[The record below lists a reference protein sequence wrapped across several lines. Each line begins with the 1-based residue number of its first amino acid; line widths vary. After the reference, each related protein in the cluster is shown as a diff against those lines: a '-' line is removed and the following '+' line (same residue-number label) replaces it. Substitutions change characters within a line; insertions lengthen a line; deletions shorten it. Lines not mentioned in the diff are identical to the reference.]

1 MNSST
6 QTLRQDDSWT
16 RRSLEFLRVSA
27 FLRLVLI
34 LFIAAGFRLYGID
47 WDRGYL
53 FHPDER
59 QILLVASRIHLPSD
73 VFQFLSA
80 DSPLNPKFFAYGS
93 FPIYLIR
100 ALTVFVPQATSYFV
114 PFRDTFLV
122 NQAFVGRALSTLFD
136 LGSIVFLF
144 LLARRLYDKA
154 VGLIA
159 GACVAFTVLHIQLA
173 HYYAVDTLLTLLCI
187 ATIYFAV
194 RYAQIGRTREALW
207 MGIVFGL
214 ALATKIS
221 AFPLVFPIVVATIKA
236 RGKEVPGFYAKAGWR
251 IHLRARLDQLWSIRK
266 ALAKTAVVAFVMFIV
281 VQPYALLDPIQ
292 YFGQV
297 GTEALV
303 ARGWLE
309 RNFTIQFADTL
320 PFAYPIVQ
328 SSIWGMGLPLG
339 VFAWSGFAF
348 FTWNWWRT
356 RDWADGLILSW
367 AFTFFLTAA
376 GQFAKYPRY
385 LLPLVPFMF
394 LMAVVSIRYYAPD
407 LSQRFINLGAAV
419 IAIFTIAYA
428 LTFISIYQREHPW
441 LQISKW
447 IYQNVP
453 AGSQLAIEHWDDAL
467 PVSISLNGATRNS
480 NDYHVQ
486 VLPMYDTDDVKKLQ
500 TVLDTLASSDYIIL
514 ASQRLSGSI
523 PRVPSRYP
531 MASRYYR
538 ALFDGQLGF
547 DLAAYARNDP
557 SLGDVTVVDDRI
569 SRAGLA
575 LPPLLASYHP
585 SPWVSDWGYE
595 DETLNVYDHPMPLVF
610 RKIRSLTAAQL
621 RAILQP

>member
-1 MNSST
+1 MKSSSPT
-6 QTLRQDDSWT
+6 FMQNISWT

-27 FLRLVLI
+27 FPRLALI
-34 LFIAAGFRLYGID
+34 LLVAAGFRLYGID

-59 QILLVASRIHLPSD
+59 EILLVASRIHLPSNL
-73 VFQFLSA
+73 FQFLSA

-93 FPIYLIR
+93 FPIYMIR
-100 ALTVFVPQATSYFV
+100 VVTIFVPQATSYFV

-122 NQAFVGRALSTLFD
+122 NQAFMGRALSTLFD

-144 LLARRLYDKA
+144 LLARRLYDKT

-207 MGIVFGL
+207 MSIAFGL
-214 ALATKIS
+214 ALATKIT
-221 AFPLVFPIVVATIKA
+221 AFPLVFPIIVATIKA
-236 RGKEVPGFYAKAGWR
+236 RGKEIPSFYAKAGWR

-266 ALAKTAVVAFVMFIV
+266 ALAKIGVATLVVFIV

-309 RNFTIQFADTL
+309 RNFTIQFAETL
-320 PFAYPIVQ
+320 PYVYPIVQ
-328 SSIWGMGLPLG
+328 STIWGMGLPLG
-339 VFAWSGFAF
+339 LFAWGGFVF
-348 FTWNWWRT
+348 FAWNWWRT
-356 RDWADGLILSW
+356 RDWADGFILSW
-367 AFTFFLTAA
+367 AFFYFLTAA

-385 LLPLVPFMF
+385 LLPLAPFLF

-407 LSQRFINLGAAV
+407 LSQRIINLGAAV
-419 IAIFTIAYA
+419 VAIFTVAYA
-428 LTFISIYQREHPW
+428 VIFISIYPREHPW
-441 LQISKW
+441 LQMSRW
-447 IYQNVP
+447 IYQNIPV
-453 AGSQLAIEHWDDAL
+453 GSQLAIEHWDDAL
-467 PVSISLNGATRNS
+467 PVSISLNGVTRNA

-486 VLPMYDTDDVKKLQ
+486 VQPMYDRDDAKKLQ
-500 TVLDTLASSDYIIL
+500 TVLDTLTSSDYIIL

-523 PRVPSRYP
+523 PRVPTRYP

-547 DLAAYARNDP
+547 DLAAYVRNDP
-557 SLGDVTVVDDRI
+557 SFGDITIVDDRI
-569 SRAGLA
+569 SRSGLA

-585 SPWVSDWGYE
+585 SAWVLDWGYE
-595 DETLNVYDHPMPLVF
+595 DESLNVYDHPMPLVF
-610 RKIRSLTAAQL
+610 KKTRSLSAEQL
-621 RAILQP
+621 RTILSP